1 MDENSKGK
9 IHIYKAGP
17 RGAAMREQDR
27 QIVKSTTL
35 SSSRTITA
43 PSQPLRLETNEAPG
57 TKSA

>member
-27 QIVKSTTL
+27 QLTKSTTL
-35 SSSRTITA
+35 GSSRTATT
-43 PSQPLRLETNEAPG
+43 PSRPLRLRTNETPG
-57 TKSA
+57 TESS

>member
-17 RGAAMREQDR
+17 RGAAMQEQDR

-35 SSSRTITA
+35 SSSRTTTT
-43 PSQPLRLETNEAPG
+43 PSRPLRLQTNTEPG
-57 TKSA
+57 AKSA